1 VSIDDG
7 APYACEDVIVTHK
20 LNEVLA
26 QELVNYATLYKL
38 YQTLELPLIA
48 VLHLIEGD
56 LLFTFACNISKMGS
70 GVP

>member
-26 QELVNYATLYKL
+26 QELVNYAKLYKL
-38 YQTLELPLIA
+38 LFMSPDTC
-48 VLHLIEGD
+48 HLTD
-56 LLFTFACNISKMGS
+56 FT
-70 GVP
+70 